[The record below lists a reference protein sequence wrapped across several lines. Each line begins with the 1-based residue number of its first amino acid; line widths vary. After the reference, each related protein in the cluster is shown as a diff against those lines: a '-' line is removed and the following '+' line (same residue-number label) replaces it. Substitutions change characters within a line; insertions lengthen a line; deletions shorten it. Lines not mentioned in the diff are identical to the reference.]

1 MKRMALIGGLLALT
15 ATVLMTGCPPA
26 PSGTG
31 GTATGPGKA
40 GKAPKFTLAWS
51 EYPSW
56 SVFGV
61 ASEMEPQLI
70 NGKAGAMGILEEKW
84 GVDIEL
90 QQLDYEPCITSFTSG
105 KSDAVC
111 MTNMDA
117 LNPAL
122 ARKSVAIMPT
132 STSDG
137 ADALIVVG
145 INDLEDLQKH
155 KVRGLDQSVSDYAFY
170 RLLEKNGKDPSKYT
184 FEKLDPG
191 EAAKQ
196 MAAKAQGIDA
206 IMVWNPFVLQTLRDR
221 KDSKVLFD
229 SSKLPE
235 EIIDM
240 VVVGDDVLGKQ
251 GGKEFACCVAETF
264 YEFSKQ
270 LDDKAKREKLL
281 VDLGKKFSSLN
292 AADMAKC
299 CEMTKFYKT
308 PDAGLKLFT
317 DAQFP
322 KTMDMIVKNYTDRKV
337 IDKAPK
343 LGFGAADKAG
353 DAQLRFDPT
362 YMKMVKD
369 KK

>member
-1 MKRMALIGGLLALT
+1 
-15 ATVLMTGCPPA
+15 
-26 PSGTG
+26 
-31 GTATGPGKA
+31 
-40 GKAPKFTLAWS
+40 
-51 EYPSW
+51 
-56 SVFGV
+56 
-61 ASEMEPQLI
+61 
-70 NGKAGAMGILEEKW
+70 
-84 GVDIEL
+84 
-90 QQLDYEPCITSFTSG
+90 
-105 KSDAVC
+105 